1 MKTYKASVKKNIG
14 NKTRK
19 IYDNVKKNKVRPQ
32 DDFYSHINY
41 SLIKKE
47 YHSKNKDRT
56 FDLVIKKKVNHEL
69 ENIILPK
76 LLEEKTYSGE
86 QIRSIYKASMYW
98 NDDVANKK
106 IKDFVEKIRDYTNDS
121 KSVYDFMGWFVRE
134 GFNFPIGW
142 NIEIDAQKTH
152 EYISHLTENGI
163 TFMNKESYFSSNK
176 KYKNLRKMYSVFLK
190 KIFDICFG
198 KENKYNVKQIF
209 EIEKNI
215 SENLLSYKDDL
226 YIKNTFNIFSQ
237 EKCFEET
244 GLDWHKFSKA
254 LGFKF
259 IQKNV
264 IIENPKYV
272 KRVMDLLKTW
282 NSESWETFWVYQVIV
297 VASQYHKKLFIEF
310 SEFFNKVYET
320 PSQKTIDMKKI
331 ALLNVETYMNA
342 TISKKYIELFKNEKE
357 IVYTKKLVERYKRVF
372 KKRLGENPWLHSDT
386 KKKSSKKLENMIII
400 TGCKEQW
407 ENDPNVIYS
416 STDPWENYILFTR
429 WSLTRDIE
437 SIGKHMP
444 SKNIWIQTED
454 QNVYDVNAYYNSL
467 ENELV
472 FPNAI
477 LQPPFVDVDKD
488 FIYNLASIG
497 ATIGHEMIHAFDDD
511 GYYYDENGIYVKDG
525 WWNDNDKKEY
535 ELKQQKI
542 INLYETAA
550 KADKLKIDGG
560 LTLSENIADLGGF
573 LLTEEVLLD
582 YLNEKEIYGD
592 RQDKYL
598 KELYIHYAV
607 NWRSSQSIKGF
618 KKSLQDNEHSYSKY
632 RVNCA
637 LSNSKNFQRVFN
649 VKQRD
654 KMYFIPEEIW

>member
-1 MKTYKASVKKNIG
+1 MKTYKALVKKNIG

-19 IYDNVKKNKVRPQ
+19 IYDNVKKYKLRPQ

-76 LLEEKTYSGE
+76 LLEEKTHSGE
-86 QIRSIYKASMYW
+86 QIRNICKASMHW
-98 NDDVANKK
+98 NDDIANKK

-163 TFMNKESYFSSNK
+163 TFMNKESYFSTNK
-176 KYKNLRKMYSVFLK
+176 KYKNLRKMYSAFLK

-226 YIKNTFNIFSQ
+226 YIKNTFNVFSQ

-407 ENDPNVIYS
+407 ENDPNIIYS

-437 SIGKHMP
+437 SIGKRMP
-444 SKNIWIQTED
+444 SKNVWIQTED

-525 WWNDNDKKEY
+525 WWNENDKKEY

-573 LLTEEVLLD
+573 LLTEDVLID

-618 KKSLQDNEHSYSKY
+618 KKSLQDNEHSYAKY

-637 LSNSKNFQRVFN
+637 LSNSKNFQRIFN
-649 VKQRD
+649 VKQED

>member
-1 MKTYKASVKKNIG
+1 MKTYKALVKKNIG

-19 IYDNVKKNKVRPQ
+19 IYDNVKKYKVRPQ

-76 LLEEKTYSGE
+76 LLEEKTHSGE
-86 QIRSIYKASMYW
+86 QIRNICKASMHW
-98 NDDVANKK
+98 NDDIANKK
-106 IKDFVEKIRDYTNDS
+106 IKDFVEKIRDYMSNS

-163 TFMNKESYFSSNK
+163 TFMNKESYFSNNK
-176 KYKNLRKMYSVFLK
+176 KYKNLRKMYSAFLK
-190 KIFDICFG
+190 NIFDICFG

-226 YIKNTFNIFSQ
+226 YIKNTFNVFSQ

-310 SEFFNKVYET
+310 SNFFNKVYET

-357 IVYTKKLVERYKRVF
+357 IVYTKNLVERYKRVF

-407 ENDPNVIYS
+407 ENDPNIIYS
-416 STDPWENYILFTR
+416 STDPWENYMLFTR

-437 SIGKHMP
+437 SIGKRMP
-444 SKNIWIQTED
+444 SKNVWIQTED

-525 WWNDNDKKEY
+525 WWNENDKKEY

-573 LLTEEVLLD
+573 LLTEEVLVD

-607 NWRSSQSIKGF
+607 NWRSSQSIKVF
-618 KKSLQDNEHSYSKY
+618 KRSLQDNAHSYAKY

-637 LSNSKNFQRVFN
+637 LSNSKNFQRIFN